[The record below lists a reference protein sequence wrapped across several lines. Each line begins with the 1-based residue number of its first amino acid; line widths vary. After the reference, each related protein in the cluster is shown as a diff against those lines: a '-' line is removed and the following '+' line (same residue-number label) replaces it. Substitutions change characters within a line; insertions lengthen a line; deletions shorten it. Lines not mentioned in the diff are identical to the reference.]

1 MFCLFAGEE
10 LMAMTTEE
18 RFESIEKRLDGF
30 EERLSRI
37 EELLRD
43 RQKAQDEDEK
53 EQIQNRQQAADHEK
67 DDTAPAT
74 EKNGLAKNQGQER
87 QDEAGKTSPEPTQK
101 QPQPDNGFFD
111 AEEKRLDEIAK
122 EFNANLQK
130 MRDDLAKRRAAAE
143 QAPEEEKKGLLARF
157 SDWMHNIY
165 QNNVNELRKILGMR
179 PLEEKKEPENRTAA
193 ETVVNQQSPDKDA
206 EIERLK
212 KLVDD
217 LKAKLKQQDKEPE
230 KSSEK
235 TPDPHEQK
243 PVEDR
248 TGKTPG
254 SVKESAEQE
263 ITSENKGPSKTEPE
277 VKNQQPQA
285 PSAMGEDTKVEDK
298 TTEAKTAFNP
308 FNGLK
313 ITPLVDAEKCKNQS
327 AKNAVSS
334 EYLFTP
340 QDFAMVYMYV
350 EKVYAGVNSHTDSG
364 RSVSGHRD
372 DPTENSFIQAGDD
385 LERGLGNA
393 IAVPV
398 RDEDGHPALAYSLA
412 DLNTDKLTFNNV
424 KNSDECRKEFKR
436 LLKNGLQTDRNGSRA
451 ERFKTSAM
459 NEVKEYFKQV
469 NASVLKT
476 EDQSL
481 EAAVKW
487 MKTLM
492 IDSQKAAYNF
502 NNALTNILRDGR
514 HFIDISGGIKSVDMI
529 DGTAFLKNDSSKLN
543 ARNEAYLNSKEQ
555 KIAGSVR

>member
-1 MFCLFAGEE
+1 
-10 LMAMTTEE
+10 MAMTTEE

-30 EERLSRI
+30 EERLARI
-37 EELLRD
+37 EELLLD

-53 EQIQNRQQAADHEK
+53 EQFQNRQQVEDHEK
-67 DDTAPAT
+67 DDPAA
-74 EKNGLAKNQGQER
+74 EKNGLAKNHGQDR

-143 QAPEEEKKGLLARF
+143 QAPEEEKKGLLGRF

-165 QNNVNELRKILGMR
+165 QNNVNELRKIFGMQ

-193 ETVVNQQSPDKDA
+193 ETVVNQQSLDKDA

-243 PVEDR
+243 LVEDR

-254 SVKESAEQE
+254 SVKESAEPE
-263 ITSENKGPSKTEPE
+263 ITSENKGPSKTESE

-285 PSAMGEDTKVEDK
+285 PSAMGEETKVEDK

-313 ITPLVDAEKCKNQS
+313 ITPLVDAEKCKNQK

-350 EKVYAGVNSHTDSG
+350 EKVYAGVNSHTDWDKTISG
-364 RSVSGHRD
+364 YRD
-372 DPTENSFIQAGDD
+372 DPTENSFIQARDD
-385 LERGLGNA
+385 LDMSLGLNA

-398 RDEDGHPALAYSLA
+398 RDED
-412 DLNTDKLTFNNV
+412 
-424 KNSDECRKEFKR
+424 
-436 LLKNGLQTDRNGSRA
+436 
-451 ERFKTSAM
+451 
-459 NEVKEYFKQV
+459 
-469 NASVLKT
+469 
-476 EDQSL
+476 
-481 EAAVKW
+481 
-487 MKTLM
+487 
-492 IDSQKAAYNF
+492 
-502 NNALTNILRDGR
+502 
-514 HFIDISGGIKSVDMI
+514 
-529 DGTAFLKNDSSKLN
+529 
-543 ARNEAYLNSKEQ
+543 
-555 KIAGSVR
+555 